1 MRKKNWEKVLSS
13 SYVSIKNKTYR
24 YINSVLARTAHFIV
38 HIEKSQFG
46 KVVLGHQMLFSN
58 IKN

>member
-1 MRKKNWEKVLSS
+1 MRKKNWEKLLSS
-13 SYVSIKNKTYR
+13 SYVSIKNKTYQ
-24 YINSVLARTAHFIV
+24 YINFVLARTANFIV